1 MKTAPFISIIIF
13 NLLIFLFSCQQK
25 NTNLVSSKYVD
36 SLLSI
41 NTLSSR
47 EKALELDMKFWKN
60 RYESD
65 KTSETNTQK
74 YAGMLTARFHLY
86 GNIAD
91 LKLAENLIQKIYKN
105 QKIKESG
112 LARSLANYSGLQHRF
127 NEASALANKALEIG
141 DNKYESLLLQF
152 DSAFELGKIDQAKI
166 LLHNIKKEYE
176 YAYYFRLSKM
186 NHYDGDLEKAIQ
198 SMEKAALLSHGNIY
212 LEQAAI
218 SNLADLQLH
227 SGDYEQASL
236 NFQKSIAL
244 DHADYHSIKGIGII
258 AQNHDKNFQLA
269 QKLYDFVA
277 KKTASPDIYFNLI
290 QLAQSVDNKDFEI
303 KYAKEFTQ
311 KASEPIY
318 GNMYNKYLI
327 ELSEGVL
334 ANPKTMLEIA
344 EKEVKNRNTPQTN
357 SWLAWALYKNNR
369 KAEAMAIYQKK
380 VNEKPLE
387 GLELYFMGKMMA
399 AEKKLQNAQ
408 AYFKAAFKNK
418 FELMPNKIVEL
429 ETELNS

>member
-1 MKTAPFISIIIF
+1 MKKALFLTYIIL
-13 NLLIFLFSCQQK
+13 NLLLGLFSCQQK
-25 NTNLVSSKYVD
+25 NKPLISSKYID
-36 SLLSI
+36 SLLTI

-47 EKALELDMKFWKN
+47 EKSLDADIRFWKN
-60 RYESD
+60 RYDSD
-65 KTSETNTQK
+65 KTSETNTQI
-74 YAGMLTARFHLY
+74 YAGMLSSKFHLY

-91 LKLAENLIQKIYKN
+91 LKLAENLIQEIYKN

-127 NEASALANKALEIG
+127 NEASDLANKALEIG

-166 LLHNIKKEYE
+166 LLYKIKKKYE

-198 SMEKAALLSHGNIY
+198 SMEQAASLSQGNIY
-212 LEQAAI
+212 LEQAAL

-227 SGDYEQASL
+227 SGDYEQATVNFKKSL
-236 NFQKSIAL
+236 AI
-244 DHADYHSIKGIGII
+244 DHSDFHSIKGLGII
-258 AQNHDKNFQLA
+258 AQNHDKNLQLTE
-269 QKLYDFVA
+269 KIFKYLA

-290 QLAQSVDNKDFEI
+290 QLAQSAGNKVLEI
-303 KYAKEFTQ
+303 KYAEVFTQ
-311 KASEPIY
+311 KASELVF

-327 ELSEGVL
+327 ELNEGVL
-334 ANPKTMLEIA
+334 ANPKAMLEIA
-344 EKEVKNRNTPQTN
+344 EKELKNRNTPQTN
-357 SWLAWALYKNNR
+357 SWYAWALYKNNK
-369 KAEAMAIYQKK
+369 KAEALSIYQKK
-380 VNEKPLE
+380 VAEKPLE

-399 AEKKLQNAQ
+399 AEKKSYNAN

-418 FELMPNKIVEL
+418 YELMPKKIVEL
-429 ETELNS
+429 ETLI